1 MSYNRVCSEIFLKDS
16 VSGAKNEHPA
26 ASELISR
33 MGFTIITPHDPENRG
48 AQLSLLVLPPRQG
61 VMQNLFAGLKDF
73 GILGDE
79 REPDVIRLAP
89 TPLYNTL
96 EDCEE
101 AASALNKVF
110 DIFSQQGKIKWE
122 SMH

>member
-1 MSYNRVCSEIFLKDS
+1 
-16 VSGAKNEHPA
+16 
-26 ASELISR
+26 

-73 GILGDE
+73 GVLGDE

-122 SMH
+122 STH